1 MNKVSIKKGLSFEKG
16 ESLEIRL
23 EVEDLTALISQGSFP
38 PAQGITIVL
47 MDGNPETIKKVLP
60 EQDIFESGRHHTCY
74 VPKGTW
80 EGYDTVFL
88 VPAQLKEK
96 EVIS

>member
-1 MNKVSIKKGLSFEKG
+1 MNKVSIKKDLPFEKG

-23 EVEDLTALISQGSFP
+23 EVEDLTALISLGSFS

-47 MDGNPETIKKVLP
+47 SGDVPK
-60 EQDIFESGRHHTCY
+60 QDIYVSGRHHTCY

-80 EGYDTVFL
+80 EGYDSVFL

-96 EVIS
+96 EVI